1 MSQRNAKWLV
11 LLLIVCMIG
20 ILLSGCGV
28 LDKLKAWKEGQ
39 VESENEEITPPVEGS
54 ELQVPAAEKK
64 DEVVGKGKQ
73 IMLYFISADGSS
85 LTKQERTISITESI
99 ARKTIEELIKGPDEG
114 SGLLASLPEGTELLD
129 INIKSDGLCI
139 VDFSNDLVYNH
150 PGGAQN
156 EELTVYSIVNTLTQ
170 FSSVKEVKIL
180 VNGCEIET
188 LAGHLDISET
198 MSRNEDIITP

>member
-39 VESENEEITPPVEGS
+39 VESENEEITPPVEES